1 MQREHI
7 EVKGGT
13 QMSENQNRGIGDL
26 SKYDVMTTEEL
37 EEILRL
43 DAQAPEEQESDT
55 EMILY
60 VMEVLAARK
69 RNNGHTGKTA
79 LEAYESFKQNYPPE
93 INNNEIASEDPTKTR
108 ITFPHWL
115 RSLTATAAVL
125 AILLVGS
132 VTAQAFGLNIWEAVV
147 RWTQETFQFGEWG
160 NPNVDIPY
168 ASIQEAIEKGNV
180 PRFLVPTW
188 IPDGYE
194 MVEITVDRSP
204 VAKKYGAK
212 YTKGDQF
219 LTITVRDYLDNV
231 PVYVEQSDGLVEEY
245 EVAGVTYYLFE
256 NYDVVKAVWI
266 VDSYECYISGNVTI
280 EELKQMIDSIVK
292 G

>member
-1 MQREHI
+1 
-7 EVKGGT
+7 
-13 QMSENQNRGIGDL
+13 MSENQNRGIGDL
-26 SKYDVMTTEEL
+26 SKYDAMTTEEL

-79 LEAYESFKQNYPPE
+79 LEAYESFKQNYMPE
-93 INNNEIASEDPTKTR
+93 VDNIETRSKASTKTS
-108 ITFPHWL
+108 IAFPRWL

-132 VTAQAFGLNIWEAVV
+132 VTAQAFGLHIWEAVV

-168 ASIQEAIEKGNV
+168 ASLQEAIEKGNV

-204 VAKKYGAK
+204 VTKKYGAK

-256 NYDVVKAVWI
+256 NNKQVHAVWI
-266 VDSYECYISGNVTI
+266 VDSYECYIAGEVTI
-280 EELKQMIDSIVK
+280 EDLKMMIDSIEK

>member
-1 MQREHI
+1 
-7 EVKGGT
+7 
-13 QMSENQNRGIGDL
+13 MSENQNRGIGDL
-26 SKYDVMTTEEL
+26 SKYDAMTTEEL

-79 LEAYESFKQNYPPE
+79 LEAYESFKQNYMPE
-93 INNNEIASEDPTKTR
+93 VDNIETRSKASTKTS
-108 ITFPHWL
+108 IAFPRWL

-132 VTAQAFGLNIWEAVV
+132 VTAQAFGLHIWEAVV

-168 ASIQEAIEKGNV
+168 ASLQEAIEKGNV

-256 NYDVVKAVWI
+256 NYDNVKAVWI